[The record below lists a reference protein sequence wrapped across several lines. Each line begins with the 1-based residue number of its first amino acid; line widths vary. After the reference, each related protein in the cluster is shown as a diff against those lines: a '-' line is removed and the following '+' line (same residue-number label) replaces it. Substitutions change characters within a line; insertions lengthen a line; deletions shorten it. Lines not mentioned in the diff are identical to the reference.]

1 MPIAYTRDLPRTAD
15 LVIIGGGIAGAATAF
30 HAALAG
36 MRPLILERRPAVCT
50 FTTAVAA
57 GGFRLQLDDE
67 EEFRLISESVQL
79 FLNFEEATGQR
90 EYGPDA
96 RQQGYLWAT
105 TEEERADVQ
114 RRLVDVQRG
123 WGLTDVEVLDGGE
136 ARRRFPFLGP
146 EVIQARFRG
155 GDGLID
161 PKGLTLGLAAA
172 SGAPVVAGCE
182 VTGFRLEG
190 DRLAAVETSRG
201 AVGTEAAV
209 IAAGPFSGVVSQ
221 AAGIDLPV
229 STVIRQKLVM
239 PDVPAVP
246 PEAPMTIDD
255 DSGVHWRPALG
266 GASLL
271 FTDPATP
278 PTEPMEEVP
287 TDARFAF
294 RLLDPESP
302 VSAARVVPFWREVWE
317 RGIAPWLLQAGQ
329 YTETSDRRP
338 LVGSTAVE
346 GLYVN
351 GGYGGRGV
359 MGSPAGSRILV
370 DLITEKLS
378 ASDNPYRL
386 DRSFDERPRLDPL

>member
-1 MPIAYTRDLPRTAD
+1 MPIAYTSDLPAGAD
-15 LVIIGGGIAGAATAF
+15 LVIVGGGIAGASTAF
-30 HAALAG
+30 HAARAG
-36 MRPLILERRPAVCT
+36 LHPVILERRPAVCT

-67 EEFRLISESVQL
+67 EEFRLISESVEL
-79 FLNFEEATGQR
+79 FLHFEDVTGQR

-105 TEEERADVQ
+105 TEQERAEVQ

-123 WGLTDVEVLDGGE
+123 WGLTDVEVLDGEE

-146 EVIQARFRG
+146 EVIQARFRS
-155 GDGLID
+155 GDGLLD

-172 SGAPVVAGCE
+172 SGAAVVPRC
-182 VTGFRLEG
+182 VVMGFQVEG
-190 DRLAAVETSRG
+190 DRLTAVETSLGKVR
-201 AVGTEAAV
+201 TEAAV
-209 IAAGPFSGVVSQ
+209 IAAGPFSGVV
-221 AAGIDLPV
+221 AEGARIHLPV
-229 STVIRQKLVM
+229 TTVVRQKLVM

-255 DSGVHWRPALG
+255 DSGAHWRPALR

-278 PTEPMEEVP
+278 PTDPMEEVP

-302 VSAARVVPFWREVWE
+302 VSAARVVPFWREVWQ
-317 RGIAPWLLQAGQ
+317 RGSAPWMLQAGQ
-329 YTETSDRRP
+329 YTETPDRRP
-338 LVGSTAVE
+338 LVGRTAIE
-346 GLYVN
+346 GVYVN
-351 GGYGGRGV
+351 AGYGGRGV
-359 MGSPAGSRILV
+359 MGSPAGSRILM
-370 DLITEKLS
+370 DLITGKLPE
-378 ASDNPYRL
+378 ADNPYRL
-386 DRSFDERPRLDPL
+386 DRLFEERPPLDPL